1 MEKHYNPLVTL
12 STSSPMTKNTKNIV
26 KLLLVISVVNDCPEE
41 IAENFH
47 AEI

>member
-41 IAENFH
+41 IGENFH